1 MTLDGRDEQKDHEN
15 RMLKKELARVRKEL
29 EEKDDLLRRD
39 SRRVRGRRDFFA
51 NHCGSASDSDS
62 EYYPVTP

>member
-51 NHCGSASDSDS
+51 NYCGSVSDSDS